1 MAPNGLVHKT
11 WFCHDPATRPCRKNL
26 RPGSIMTKGLIT
38 HRTHSAEQEMFE
50 NNNKQGSRIQAEPK
64 LTLN

>member
-1 MAPNGLVHKT
+1 
-11 WFCHDPATRPCRKNL
+11 
-26 RPGSIMTKGLIT
+26 MTKGLIT

-64 LTLN
+64 LKFKNQTQFNL